1 MNTMKKNLIVILLF
15 TLTLSVNLAS
25 AEATSHKVIK
35 VIDGDTVYI
44 DFNDNGIPEQNEKV
58 RINGIDT
65 FETKLNDGLE
75 WQMKLYGLSQD
86 EALGVGYYGK
96 EFAKKELLNKTVR
109 AEYTAEEKFDK
120 NNRHLMSIYYN
131 CNKNGKCNN
140 YEEEVLKAGLATI
153 YTKSNLA
160 VQLKQ
165 YENLDKIK
173 TYAKKSHKLNLVLL
187 NNKTGKFHEP
197 DCEYAQYMGGAEL
210 VQKKDIGK
218 AVGGQCCINVK
229 PDVIKQKK
237 MSEILSD
244 LEKNNI
250 AIYFVDPLKNKK
262 PVNEPDSDAALALLA
277 LINNA
282 KDNINFAIYG
292 IGGQDE
298 IFRALVEAQKRG
310 VKIQGVADVDKEY
323 KNVYSDTFRLISI
336 IKNFAVDFES
346 TKTTE
351 EKERKK
357 YYVNNINIPYKQNI
371 KFDFDNNSIDKT
383 YVTQTGIEIQ
393 KGIMHNKFFIV
404 DNQYVWTGST
414 NVSSGCMTYNS
425 NVSVAVKS
433 KELAKLYTE
442 EFNQMYFNGKFHQNK
457 LPIKNNENISI
468 NNETKIS
475 VYFSPKNKVFYNA
488 IIPLI
493 NKSKSSI
500 DIPMFFLTHK
510 AITQA
515 LLDARSRGVKI
526 RVILDAVGAKS
537 AYSKHNV
544 LREAGIP
551 VKIENWGGKM
561 HMKSMIIDNEIIVVG
576 STNWTS
582 TAAYTNDENLLVIYN
597 KNLAN
602 LFGKEFERLYNS
614 IPNKW
619 LKKCPEP
626 ESLDSRYSCSDGID
640 NDHDGL
646 IDKADDSCKIFFRKK
661 NLELNP
667 NQIEDVD

>member
-1 MNTMKKNLIVILLF
+1 MKKNLIVILLF

>member
-25 AEATSHKVIK
+25 AEVSSHKVIK

-86 EALGVGYYGK
+86 EALGLGYYGK
-96 EFAKKELLNKTVR
+96 EFAKKELLNKPVR
-109 AEYTAEEKFDK
+109 TEYTAVEKFDK

-131 CNKNGKCNN
+131 CNKNGKCKN

-160 VQLKQ
+160 VQLKP
-165 YENLDKIK
+165 YENIDKIK
-173 TYAKKSHKLNLVLL
+173 AYAKKSHKLNLVLL

-210 VQKKDIGK
+210 VQKKGVGK

>member
-1 MNTMKKNLIVILLF
+1 MRILKSLLTILLII
-15 TLTLSVNLAS
+15 LCNSYALAS
-25 AEATSHKVIK
+25 ENIYKVIK
-35 VIDGDTVYI
+35 IIDGDTIYI
-44 DFNDNGIPEQNEKV
+44 DFNYNGIAEKDEKV

-65 FETKLNDGLE
+65 FETKIGAFLDYQIKNYNLT
-75 WQMKLYGLSQD
+75 QH
-86 EALGVGYYGK
+86 EALVLGYYGK
-96 EFAKKELLNKTVR
+96 EFAKKELLNKYVK
-109 AEYTAEEKFDK
+109 AEYTAKEKFDK
-120 NNRHLMSIYYN
+120 NNRHLMSIYYD
-131 CNKNGKCNN
+131 CNKNGKCKN
-140 YEEEVLKAGLATI
+140 YEQEILKAGLAAV
-153 YTKSNLA
+153 YQQSNIA
-160 VQLKQ
+160 DQLKP
-165 YENLDKIK
+165 YENIDKIK
-173 TYAKKSHKLNLVLL
+173 ACAKKSHRLNLVVL
-187 NNKTGKFHEP
+187 NKKTGKFHKP

-210 VQKKDIGK
+210 VQNKVVGK
-218 AVGGQCCINVK
+218 AIGGQCCINVK

-237 MSEILSD
+237 MSEILAD
-244 LEKNNI
+244 LEKNNV

-282 KDNINFAIYG
+282 KENINFAIYG

-336 IKNFAVDFES
+336 IKNFVVDFES

-393 KGIMHNKFFIV
+393 KGIMHNKFFII

-442 EFNQMYFNGKFHQNK
+442 EFNQMYVNGKFHQNK
-457 LPIKNNENISI
+457 RPIKNNENISI

-475 VYFSPKNKVFYNA
+475 VYFSPKNQVFYNA
-488 IIPLI
+488 IMPLI
-493 NKSKSSI
+493 DKSKYSI

-510 AITQA
+510 ATIQA
-515 LLDARSRGVKI
+515 LLDAHSRGVKI

-537 AYSKHNV
+537 SYSKHNV

-602 LFGKEFERLYNS
+602 VFEKEFERLYNS

-626 ESLDSRYSCSDGID
+626 ESIDSRYSCSDGID

-667 NQIEDVD
+667 KQIEEVD

>member
-1 MNTMKKNLIVILLF
+1 MKTNIIILLLF
-15 TLTLSVNLAS
+15 ALTFSVNLVS
-25 AEATSHKVIK
+25 AEAISHKVIK
-35 VIDGDTVYI
+35 IIDGDTVYI

-58 RINGIDT
+58 RINGVDT
-65 FETKLNDGLE
+65 FETKLNDSLE

-86 EALGVGYYGK
+86 EALGLGYYGK
-96 EFAKKELLNKTVR
+96 EFAKKELLNKSVK

-131 CNKNGKCNN
+131 CNKNGKCKN
-140 YEEEVLKAGLATI
+140 YEEEVLKAGFATI

-160 VQLKQ
+160 VQLKPFV
-165 YENLDKIK
+165 NLDKIK
-173 TYAKKSHKLNLVLL
+173 AYAKKSHKLNLVLL

-210 VQKKDIGK
+210 VQKKGVGK

-393 KGIMHNKFFIV
+393 KGIMHNKFFII

>member
-282 KDNINFAIYG
+282 KDSINFAIYG

-351 EKERKK
+351 EIERKK

-393 KGIMHNKFFIV
+393 KGIMHNKFFII

-510 AITQA
+510 ATIQA
-515 LLDARSRGVKI
+515 LLDAHSRGVKI

-602 LFGKEFERLYNS
+602 VFGKEFERLYNS

-626 ESLDSRYSCSDGID
+626 ESIDSRYSCSDGID

-667 NQIEDVD
+667 KQIEEVD